1 VPDTELEEEREDVGD
16 KVGVTN
22 AVLLGEGD
30 IEEVGLEDEVGGGES
45 DGDGELL
52 AVPPTDRVDVGD
64 GVAEEET
71 LRVVDALSL
80 PDGVCDALSLPD
92 GVRDALPLPD

>member
-1 VPDTELEEEREDVGD
+1 MAARTDLASVEKNPDRYY
-16 KVGVTN
+16 K
-22 AVLLGEGD
+22 
-30 IEEVGLEDEVGGGES
+30 
-45 DGDGELL
+45 
-52 AVPPTDRVDVGD
+52 RVFDVGD

-92 GVRDALPLPD
+92 GVRDALPLLLPD